1 MTEIK
6 FIKGEGKGDEEKNS
20 FKSHHVINY
29 RMYVFVCVSQS
40 RECGEKI
47 VSCCL
52 NVRREV
58 YINNPL

>member
-29 RMYVFVCVSQS
+29 RMYVFVFVC
-40 RECGEKI
+40 ECGEKI
-47 VSCCL
+47 LSCCL
-52 NVRREV
+52 NVRREF
-58 YINNPL
+58 I